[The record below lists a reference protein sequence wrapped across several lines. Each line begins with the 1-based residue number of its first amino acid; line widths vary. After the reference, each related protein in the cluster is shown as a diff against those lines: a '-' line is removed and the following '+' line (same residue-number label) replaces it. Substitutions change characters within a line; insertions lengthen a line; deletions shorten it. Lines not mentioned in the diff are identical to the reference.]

1 MTVWNSL
8 QERCSHKQ
16 TGEHTTYASPMNKS
30 GDVHTLDEKSI
41 SITYLKTRT
50 LKSQQQCSSLL
61 HLMQKSQEDKAR
73 KNSGICEGKAQDST
87 TQTVKEPEVFLNKHL
102 NNVNKDNSKTWINTN
117 KEP

>member
-30 GDVHTLDEKSI
+30 GDMHTLDQKSI

-61 HLMQKSQEDKAR
+61 HLMQKVR
-73 KNSGICEGKAQDST
+73 KTKLVKIVGFVKLKHST
-87 TQTVKEPEVFLNKHL
+87 TQTFKEPEVFLNKHL